1 MEIKLKK
8 LSCSELEFMQYLWNG
23 DDEKNIQDF
32 VDHFADK
39 DWERSTISVFLHRLT
54 QKGYLTYRQDG
65 RSYYYRPLVT
75 RMEYEQGIISHELKR
90 TFGKP
95 LEHVIAAFC
104 GKAKDDQQIER
115 IKEFLKE
122 LEEENK

>member
-1 MEIKLKK
+1 MENRLKK
-8 LSCSELEFMQYLWNG
+8 LSGSELEFMLYLWDNEG
-23 DDEKNIQDF
+23 EKNIQDF
-32 VDHFADK
+32 ADHFEEK

-65 RSYYYRPLVT
+65 RSYFYRPIVT
-75 RMEYEQGIISHELKR
+75 KVEYEQGIISREIKR

-122 LEEENK
+122 LEEENN